1 MVVNMDNRKN
11 KINIY
16 SIIGQNIK
24 RIRKE
29 KGLTGFELSKKCNL
43 SHGYIKNLEAENV
56 EATISIE
63 TLKLIADVL
72 NVDIIEFLKY

>member
-1 MVVNMDNRKN
+1 MEKISK

-16 SIIGQNIK
+16 YIIGQNIK

-29 KGLTGFELSKKCNL
+29 KGLTGLELSKMCNL
-43 SHGYIKNLEAENV
+43 SYGYLKNLEAQNV

-63 TLKLIADVL
+63 TLAFIAEIL
-72 NVDIIEFLKY
+72 KVDITEFLKY